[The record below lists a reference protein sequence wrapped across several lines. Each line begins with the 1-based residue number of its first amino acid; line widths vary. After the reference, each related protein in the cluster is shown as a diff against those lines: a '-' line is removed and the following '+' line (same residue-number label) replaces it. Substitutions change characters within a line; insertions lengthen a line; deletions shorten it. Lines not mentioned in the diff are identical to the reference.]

1 MAVCLCA
8 IVSACAGS
16 STEPSANDLRIAC
29 PTPVAADS
37 PVGSTVAVTFQ
48 TPIGSGGA
56 APITVAC
63 NPVSGSAFPMG
74 ASTVTCIATDARQR
88 TASCNFT
95 VTVARPGDLSATRFM
110 AFGDSITEG
119 ALSTPCPSAAAG
131 LTPHDWLLD
140 DVRQLRAYANP
151 VSSYPYKLQNMLTVR
166 YPAQAMVVAN
176 EGLGGERITDP
187 LWGTSDATLARLR
200 SRLVANAP
208 QVLLL
213 QEGANDLN
221 SNPLHPEVSVP
232 AIVKGLR
239 DAANEAKLRGVHVFI
254 GTLLPQQAGGCRA
267 HAANHVTAANDQIR
281 AMAAADGFVLV
292 DLYQAFGGIA
302 GANIAADGLHPT
314 EAGYDRMAEAFLAA
328 IKNRLETPRR

>member
-1 MAVCLCA
+1 V
-8 IVSACAGS
+8 V
-16 STEPSANDLRIAC
+16 T
-29 PTPVAADS
+29 
-37 PVGSTVAVTFQ
+37 VTFQ
-48 TPIGSGGA
+48 TPAASGGA
-56 APITVAC
+56 PPVTVAC
-63 NPVSGSAFPMG
+63 NPASGSNFPMG
-74 ASTVTCIATDARQR
+74 ATNVTCIGTDARQR

-95 VTVARPGDLSATRFM
+95 VTVVRPGDLTATRFM

-119 ALSTPCPSAAAG
+119 SLSTPCPVAPAG

-151 VSSYPYKLQNMLTVR
+151 VTSYPYKLQNMLTVR
-166 YPAQAMVVAN
+166 YPTQATFVAN

-187 LWGTSDATLARLR
+187 SWGTSDATIARLR

-208 QVLLL
+208 DVLLL

-221 SNPLHPEVSVP
+221 SNPLHPDVSVP

-239 DAANEAKLRGVHVFI
+239 DAANEAKLRGARVFI
-254 GTLLPQQAGGCRA
+254 GTLLPQRAGGCRA

-281 AMAAADGFVLV
+281 AMAAADGLVLV

-314 EAGYDRMAEAFLAA
+314 EAGYEQMAATFLAA
-328 IKNRLETPRR
+328 IKERLETPRR